1 MPDSLNARM
10 AAALAPVLGEA
21 AVYEHVWRC
30 AEGHSM
36 GPTTGW
42 APPGTSYCTE
52 VVSARGERARVCAG
66 TASYVAREPVD
77 FANPAV
83 GWGLWERWAHPR
95 GHAFEA
101 APDLAPDRWIVGI
114 PDLQEDLGFTA
125 TGSGVLEALLG
136 AWSAALGLEGSG
148 DA

>member
-21 AVYEHVWRC
+21 AVYAETVYICSNGHINTRC
-30 AEGHSM
+30 TPNYEWGNECIECD
-36 GPTTGW
+36 GG
-42 APPGTSYCTE
+42 
-52 VVSARGERARVCAG
+52 ARIYD
-66 TASYVAREPVD
+66 SIQLPVD
-77 FANPAV
+77 FADPAV

>member
-10 AAALAPVLGEA
+10 AEALAPVLGEA
-21 AVYEHVWRC
+21 AVYNTTFRC
-30 AEGHSM
+30 SEGH
-36 GPTTGW
+36 PTSSRYVREGSSCPW
-42 APPGTSYCTE
+42 ILDD
-52 VVSARGERARVCAG
+52 ERECLLPV
-66 TASYVAREPVD
+66 TASEKIPVD
-77 FANPAV
+77 FADPAE
-83 GWGLWERWAHPR
+83 GWGVWERWAHPR